1 MEWTRVDVPVAT
13 RAPTGRTAAYLV
25 GGSLLVDP
33 AARTD
38 ELDGVVSDVD
48 HVAVT
53 HHHPDHVG
61 AVADYAAEADATV
74 WARTGRTAAFERVT
88 GVAPDRTFSEGT
100 SIPTREGTVTVL
112 DTPGHAPEHAAD
124 DAVVSGDLAVAEG
137 SVVVGAPEGDM
148 RAYLT
153 SLRRLAARSPARLL
167 PAHGPI
173 IGDPVATCRRLLTH
187 RLDRERR
194 VRAAVADG
202 ATTVDAILDAAY
214 EKDLSGVRDL
224 AAGTVRAH
232 LAKLAVE
239 GSLRWDGERATP
251 T

>member
-1 MEWTRVDVPVAT
+1 
-13 RAPTGRTAAYLV
+13 
-25 GGSLLVDP
+25 
-33 AARTD
+33 
-38 ELDGVVSDVD
+38 
-48 HVAVT
+48 
-53 HHHPDHVG
+53 
-61 AVADYAAEADATV
+61 
-74 WARTGRTAAFERVT
+74 
-88 GVAPDRTFSEGT
+88 
-100 SIPTREGTVTVL
+100 
-112 DTPGHAPEHAAD
+112 
-124 DAVVSGDLAVAEG
+124 
-137 SVVVGAPEGDM
+137 
-148 RAYLT
+148 
-153 SLRRLAARSPARLL
+153 
-167 PAHGPI
+167 
-173 IGDPVATCRRLLTH
+173 VATCRRLLTH